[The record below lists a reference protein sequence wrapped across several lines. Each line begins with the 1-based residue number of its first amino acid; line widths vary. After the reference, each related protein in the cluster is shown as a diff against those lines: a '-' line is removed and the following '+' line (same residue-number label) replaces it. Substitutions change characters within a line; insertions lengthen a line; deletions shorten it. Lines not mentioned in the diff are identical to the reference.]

1 MQQVKVA
8 KSKREN
14 RKSLRG
20 SLSQYVDTSKWK
32 QEKDAWKNHVIA
44 KHSIK

>member
-1 MQQVKVA
+1 MKQVKVA

-20 SLSQYVDTSKWK
+20 SLSQYADTSKWK
-32 QEKDAWKNHVIA
+32 QEKDAWKNYVIA